1 MPRIHLIAVGR
12 LKSGPMK
19 DVFDDYAKRLKWDLR
34 IHELD
39 IREDGAAGTARSAT
53 GIASDCRSGRCR

>member
-39 IREDGAAGTARSAT
+39 IREDGAAGTAREHQAMVERYHPQ
-53 GIASDCRSGRCR
+53 AW